1 LERRDHRQILFGH
14 SHSAPIFKIFMVL
27 RTSKPFRLFILQLS
41 ISLVV
46 AIIVLFFTKLDP
58 IKILEENLIT
68 YRFRQKPVNTDI
80 QKNND
85 VILVEIEE
93 STFKSLPDD
102 YPFPI
107 SYYSRLVRNLNR
119 AGAKVVA
126 IDILFSSRSRVDIQE
141 ENEFQNL
148 IKQEGNVVLAGKVK
162 SDFTQYTIRVAEPQY
177 GNRFIGRLS
186 NFGIVNVIT
195 DLEGTVREYFP
206 GVYDENQGTSLPS
219 FSMAV
224 LNKYFQLPAMY
235 VAPTSTGDGNIPA
248 FKYLDKEIP
257 KYKSSTFLINYYGR
271 SGTFPRVPFEQVI
284 DDKDFQTREEVEFP
298 GLETNTFDEPDGYL
312 TSSTFKDKIVI
323 VGAGPSLAEEK
334 DIFPTPFEKMSGAE
348 IHANVIQSII
358 DNNFII
364 PQPLMITVPLVI
376 GLSLFT
382 FVFIAGLKTIKIKF
396 SVLIDILGV
405 ALVLS
410 LLYIIIAISTWL
422 FIEKNYLVQMT
433 SALSAVILSYIGSIV
448 YYYVVERRQK
458 VMIKGMFSQYV
469 NPTVV
474 DELIADPEKLRLG
487 GERKE
492 LTIFFSDIENF
503 TKMSEQMRPEDL
515 VTVLNDYLS
524 EMTKI
529 LLENNG
535 TLDKYEGDAIVAF
548 WGAPIPQS
556 DHAYRACRTAVQ
568 MQRRLEELRLTWL
581 REGKSDLR
589 VRIGINTGEVVVGN
603 MGGADRFDYTIIG
616 DSVNLGARLE
626 GANKQYKS
634 NIMISENT
642 YRYVKDKIIVR
653 ELDLL
658 VVMGK
663 SEPIRVYELI
673 GLEEEALSKEKLQLV
688 KLYTNALAHY
698 RRREFDD
705 AIIGFESVLQIN
717 TNDFPSQLYIE
728 RSYLY
733 KKSPPPENWN
743 GLFILQTK

>member
-1 LERRDHRQILFGH
+1 
-14 SHSAPIFKIFMVL
+14 MVL

-257 KYKSSTFLINYYGR
+257 KYKNSTFLINYYGR
-271 SGTFPRVPFEQVI
+271 SGTFPRVTFEQII
-284 DDKDFQTREEVEFP
+284 DDKDFKTREEVEFP

-334 DIFPTPFEKMSGAE
+334 DI
-348 IHANVIQSII
+348 
-358 DNNFII
+358 
-364 PQPLMITVPLVI
+364 
-376 GLSLFT
+376 SLRH
-382 FVFIAGLKTIKIKF
+382 
-396 SVLIDILGV
+396 S
-405 ALVLS
+405 
-410 LLYIIIAISTWL
+410 
-422 FIEKNYLVQMT
+422 
-433 SALSAVILSYIGSIV
+433 
-448 YYYVVERRQK
+448 
-458 VMIKGMFSQYV
+458 
-469 NPTVV
+469 
-474 DELIADPEKLRLG
+474 
-487 GERKE
+487 RK
-492 LTIFFSDIENF
+492 
-503 TKMSEQMRPEDL
+503 
-515 VTVLNDYLS
+515 
-524 EMTKI
+524 
-529 LLENNG
+529 
-535 TLDKYEGDAIVAF
+535 
-548 WGAPIPQS
+548 
-556 DHAYRACRTAVQ
+556 
-568 MQRRLEELRLTWL
+568 
-581 REGKSDLR
+581 
-589 VRIGINTGEVVVGN
+589 
-603 MGGADRFDYTIIG
+603 
-616 DSVNLGARLE
+616 
-626 GANKQYKS
+626 
-634 NIMISENT
+634 
-642 YRYVKDKIIVR
+642 
-653 ELDLL
+653 
-658 VVMGK
+658 
-663 SEPIRVYELI
+663 
-673 GLEEEALSKEKLQLV
+673 
-688 KLYTNALAHY
+688 
-698 RRREFDD
+698 
-705 AIIGFESVLQIN
+705 
-717 TNDFPSQLYIE
+717 
-728 RSYLY
+728 
-733 KKSPPPENWN
+733 
-743 GLFILQTK
+743 